1 MAMHRMVQ
9 EGSYYIYTETSRP
22 NYPSK
27 EFVLESGVLGLSAA
41 WTAALS
47 LSGDQGNEWFHALLT
62 LPASA
67 TKLRLKVVSGR
78 SYRGDVAVDN
88 ITLIP
93 LDTASAR
100 DSMVMTAEQTFV
112 AQTLGHEFV
121 FHSGGTACRTVFFDA
136 TDGNCQ
142 QRCGETLNCRFYTT
156 WSDARCQMAETC
168 DAVSE
173 PRALT
178 FQKARARQRAV
189 QALQVT
195 SAEGEEAAVV
205 NSSGQAELQDLSQS
219 SSFEMP
225 ELADAYIFDPNA
237 SMLQSLRDSSASAR
251 RRSSYVVMN
260 YHQWGSNQEPNG
272 IWNPYKHAKNE
283 FHNYCGSKGEPVTLG
298 QLYND
303 VSVTCSGSYGG
314 HENCGYATCA
324 EGEVIEQI
332 AFGTTAASTWS
343 PVLTLDFIERV
354 YIDKGPLNPNSQL
367 EGRVA
372 AGNGILP
379 EEAEVIRL
387 CLTDDEARVARH
399 SAN

>member
-1 MAMHRMVQ
+1 MHARWYVWALDSDIDFTSVDLIALFSLARASQ
-9 EGSYYIYTETSRP
+9 SLIVGPTFAGSQSWLTYTMSMHEVSAHGDTKRLVRRGEADSTAERI
-22 NYPSK
+22 N
-27 EFVLESGVLGLSAA
+27 VLGKP
-41 WTAALS
+41 
-47 LSGDQGNEWFHALLT
+47 D
-62 LPASA
+62 PRC
-67 TKLRLKVVSGR
+67 KLRHTDFVE
-78 SYRGDVAVDN
+78 
-88 ITLIP
+88 
-93 LDTASAR
+93 
-100 DSMVMTAEQTFV
+100 MTAPLLSNKV
-112 AQTLGHEFV
+112 LALILKDCVDCVH
-121 FHSGGTACRTVFFDA
+121 DK
-136 TDGNCQ
+136 
-142 QRCGETLNCRFYTT
+142 
-156 WSDARCQMAETC
+156 AEWGL
-168 DAVSE
+168 DPS
-173 PRALT
+173 
-178 FQKARARQRAV
+178 
-189 QALQVT
+189 
-195 SAEGEEAAVV
+195 EEAAVV

-260 YHQWGSNQEPNG
+260 YHQWGSNQKPWEPNG
-272 IWNPYKHAKNE
+272 IWNPYKHAKNLGFLLAGTSEFKLLDFLTRNE